1 MNRLRYLLLLA
12 CAVFALP
19 GTTADAALTDYLF
32 SVSSGSAMTPSSWT
46 TVWSGSSGSRRN
58 LAGST
63 RTITLPF
70 NILFN
75 NTSYSQITLSSHGL
89 IGLGSSVTGSASNSL
104 AGAGGPVISPFWD
117 AIYISGGAP
126 GPGCNYSPAIRY
138 GVVGSSPTRTLVI
151 DYNRLSREYCDNCQF
166 GPQFM
171 DFQVRIY
178 EGTNRIEF
186 LYPDASAT
194 WPTCA
199 QNWWGSGSTSTS
211 ASIGLA
217 ASGSDFISVTPN
229 GSAASISRT
238 DVNNSVNLA
247 STAINANTMYTF
259 TPCNLDVIGNVAQGG
274 TATMTSGD
282 ILLSTKSVERGASAT
297 YQPFSITLVA
307 GSCATRNLT
316 VTLAGANAADYSV
329 SPLGAVP
336 VAAGQTV
343 TFTVT
348 FTPQSIGQ
356 RTATLTISDPLGT
369 PKVYTLRAT
378 GLPRISWTPDL
389 AQGGTPTLTSGD
401 TLLKDIVVLRLNPRD
416 FTPITLRNFSTN
428 GAIPPAVITY
438 SIDSAGGISTQ
449 YTLQTP
455 STVSLGPGQSHTPI
469 IRFTGTGLGIQH
481 ATLTINADGEIRSF
495 PLKAISGAPGIA
507 ITALGVT
514 ADPGNPVFHQTF
526 SCVGEQTTVIPLL
539 VNNPGQFALTVT
551 SIELYRTDSTDQQGT
566 PSFPLIRDAQGRV
579 VAMTDYQISETP
591 GVAPIG
597 VNPPVPVP
605 FTIDPGQTRT
615 LYATFIGQFPGKR
628 FGRVF
633 IRSNAQNAFGT
644 DTTLNGAPNSV
655 MGLLTFDL
663 VGRAIGSQLAAN
675 AAGLS
680 LKTVSF
686 PGTRIG
692 DTAVM
697 SFTIANS
704 GACDLRI
711 NRNKLRISSGDVNE
725 FRLLTS
731 LRRATLDAATGDYV
745 LAPGLVDTLTVR
757 FTPSRSGTRMATL
770 WIQTNDSSLTRPGL
784 VERGSY
790 YLDLSG
796 RGLAGL
802 DAQDLVLDPVVIG
815 SSVTGMAR
823 LENSQ
828 TASVGI
834 ASIAFV
840 GDDAA
845 EFSEDATTPW
855 PARPFTVLPGDKL
868 ELGVRLTPVG
878 TAGPRRTTM
887 VLVSTSGDTIR
898 LAIRGEAGTQTLV
911 VSPSALFE
919 DVTIAVGQ
927 SKRQMVMISNTG
939 TLPVRITDVAIT
951 GADAS
956 SYRMGVLPRR
966 DLEAGQTEY
975 LEMTFAPTAPGQT
988 SAELVVSAS
997 TGMSYTVTLGGTALK
1012 IRRDPIDPVMTG
1024 APNADGTPEPAR
1036 SGWRIPTLR

>member
-1 MNRLRYLLLLA
+1 MRGLRFNLLLA
-12 CAVFALP
+12 LMALAMSSS
-19 GTTADAALTDYLF
+19 TATAALTDYLF
-32 SVSSGSAMTPSSWT
+32 SVSSGSALTPSSWT
-46 TVWSGSSGSRRN
+46 SVWSGSAGSRGSY
-58 LAGST
+58 AGAT
-63 RTITLPF
+63 RTINLPF
-70 NILFN
+70 NVLFN
-75 NTSYSQITLSSHGL
+75 NASYSQITLSSYGL
-89 IGLGSSVTGSASNSL
+89 IAFGSTVNSSYSNTL
-104 AGAGGPVISPFWD
+104 AGTGNPVITAFWD
-117 AIYISGGAP
+117 NIYIGGGAP
-126 GPGCNYSPAIRY
+126 SPGCSYSPSIRY
-138 GVVGSSPTRTLVI
+138 GTTGSSPSRVLVI
-151 DYNRLSREYCDNCQF
+151 DYNKVSRGYCDGCQY
-166 GPQFM
+166 GPMFI

-178 EGTNRIEF
+178 EGSNRIEF
-186 LYPDASAT
+186 QYSNMSAT

-199 QNWWGSGSTSTS
+199 QNYWGSGSTSTS
-211 ASIGLA
+211 GSIGLA
-217 ASGSDFISVTPN
+217 AGTSDFISVTPS
-229 GSAASISRT
+229 GSSASINRST
-238 DVNNSVNLA
+238 ANNSVNLA
-247 STAINANTMYTF
+247 STTITSGTIYTF
-259 TPCNLDVIGNVAQGG
+259 TPCNVDVIGNVAQGG

-297 YQPFSITLVA
+297 YQPFTMSLVA
-307 GSCATRNLT
+307 GSCATRNMT
-316 VTLAGANAADYSV
+316 VTLAGAHAGDYTV
-329 SPLGAVP
+329 SPIGAVNL
-336 VAAGQTV
+336 AAGQTIQ
-343 TFTVT
+343 FSVT

-356 RTATLTISDPLGT
+356 RTATLTINDPLGA
-369 PKVYTLRAT
+369 PRVYTLRAT

-401 TLLKDIVVLRLNPRD
+401 TLLKDIIVLRLNPRD
-416 FTPITLRNFSTN
+416 FTPITLRNFSAN

-438 SIDSAGGISTQ
+438 SIDSAGGLSTQ

-455 STVSLGPGQSHTPI
+455 STVSLGAGQSHTPI
-469 IRFTGTGLGIQH
+469 IRFRGTGLGVQH

-514 ADPGNPVFHQTF
+514 ADPGNPVFHQTY

-539 VNNPGQFALTVT
+539 VNNPGQFPLIVS

-628 FGRVF
+628 FGRVY

-675 AAGLS
+675 ATGLPM
-680 LKTVSF
+680 KTVSF

-725 FRLLTS
+725 FTLMTS

-815 SSVTGMAR
+815 SSVTGTAR

-868 ELGVRLTPVG
+868 ELGV
-878 TAGPRRTTM
+878 
-887 VLVSTSGDTIR
+887 
-898 LAIRGEAGTQTLV
+898 
-911 VSPSALFE
+911 
-919 DVTIAVGQ
+919 
-927 SKRQMVMISNTG
+927 
-939 TLPVRITDVAIT
+939 
-951 GADAS
+951 
-956 SYRMGVLPRR
+956 
-966 DLEAGQTEY
+966 
-975 LEMTFAPTAPGQT
+975 
-988 SAELVVSAS
+988 
-997 TGMSYTVTLGGTALK
+997 
-1012 IRRDPIDPVMTG
+1012 
-1024 APNADGTPEPAR
+1024 
-1036 SGWRIPTLR
+1036 